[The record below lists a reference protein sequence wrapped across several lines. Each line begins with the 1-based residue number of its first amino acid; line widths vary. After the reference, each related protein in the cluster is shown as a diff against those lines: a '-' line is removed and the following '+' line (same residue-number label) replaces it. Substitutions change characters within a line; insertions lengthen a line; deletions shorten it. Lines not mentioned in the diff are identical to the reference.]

1 MINNQL
7 VTNRNQTDVF
17 IRLIF
22 LLPEFV
28 VCLVSFLVG
37 RNLNLTLKHFQ

>member
-7 VTNRNQTDVF
+7 VMNVNPVDENICR
-17 IRLIF
+17 IF

-37 RNLNLTLKHFQ
+37 RNLNLTPKHFQ

>member
-7 VTNRNQTDVF
+7 VIRNQTDVF

-28 VCLVSFLVG
+28 VCLVSFLVD
-37 RNLNLTLKHFQ
+37 RNLNLTSKHFQ